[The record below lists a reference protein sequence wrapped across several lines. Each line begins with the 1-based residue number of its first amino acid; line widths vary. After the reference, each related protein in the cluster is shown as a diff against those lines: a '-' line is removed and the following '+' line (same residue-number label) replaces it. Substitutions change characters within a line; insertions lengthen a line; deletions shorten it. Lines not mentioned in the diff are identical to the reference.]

1 MLPLGCCGL
10 EKDSVKVLIGS
21 LLRHGCSTIHE
32 RVGCKTFLQVFPS
45 PGLHSVSL
53 RIAFSALDSLN
64 FQEVSIFLS
73 LPVGI
78 CLRDD
83 HDVLSSIWVASKLS

>member
-1 MLPLGCCGL
+1 MRPLGSCGV
-10 EKDSVKVLIGS
+10 EQDSMKMLIGS
-21 LLRHGCSTIHE
+21 LPRHGCSTIHD
-32 RVGCKTFLQVFPS
+32 RVGCKTFLHVLSS

-53 RIAFSALDSLN
+53 RIALSALDSLN
-64 FQEVSIFLS
+64 FTEVSIFLS

-83 HDVLSSIWVASKLS
+83 HDVLSGIWVASKL

>member
-1 MLPLGCCGL
+1 MRPLGCCGV
-10 EKDSVKVLIGS
+10 EQDSMKMLIDS
-21 LLRHGCSTIHE
+21 QPRHGCATIHE
-32 RVGCKTFLQVFPS
+32 RVGCETFLQVLPS

-53 RIAFSALDSLN
+53 RIAFSALDPLN
-64 FQEVSIFLS
+64 FPEVSIFLS

-83 HDVLSSIWVASKLS
+83 HDVLSGIWVASKL